1 MARNEETMIITF
13 TWGHVN
19 PKPGFVSAW
28 DAARKA
34 YGAEAFDALH
44 RCAQIAAVREYMNR

>member
-1 MARNEETMIITF
+1 MIITF

-28 DAARKA
+28 DAARNA
-34 YGAEAFDALH
+34 YGAQAFDSLS
-44 RCAQIAAVREYMNR
+44 RGEQVAAVRAYVNR

>member
-1 MARNEETMIITF
+1 MQVTI

-28 DAARKA
+28 DAARNA
-34 YGAEAFDALH
+34 YGYAAFDALS
-44 RCAQIAAVREYMNR
+44 RSQQITEVRAYVSR